1 MSHNNALHN
10 AAKEGNLSEVQIL
23 VRNFDINAK
32 GQHGGTALYW
42 AAREGHTE
50 IVKLL
55 LTLNADVNIPDVSV
69 LIMTYVHLIS
79 RYSNTSNTSSSST
92 PIHFSPTVL
101 PVQRCWCSLQN
112 QEMTALTYAAHE
124 GHNEVVL
131 ELMAHPAININHVMV
146 SFTSNK

>member
-55 LTLNADVNIPDVSV
+55 LTLNADVNIPDVSIHNDICSSDIT
-69 LIMTYVHLIS
+69 LHQHIQHIFIFHPYPFLTNRASCPTLLMFPTES
-79 RYSNTSNTSSSST
+79 RNDSS
-92 PIHFSPTVL
+92 
-101 PVQRCWCSLQN
+101 
-112 QEMTALTYAAHE
+112 
-124 GHNEVVL
+124 
-131 ELMAHPAININHVMV
+131 HVCR
-146 SFTSNK
+146 T